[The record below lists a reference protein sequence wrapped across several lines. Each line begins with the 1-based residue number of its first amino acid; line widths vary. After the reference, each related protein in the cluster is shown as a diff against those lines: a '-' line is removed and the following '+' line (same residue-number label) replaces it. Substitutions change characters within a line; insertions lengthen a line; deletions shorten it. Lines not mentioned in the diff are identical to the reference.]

1 VGLGRRPICQ
11 TEAARHDLALAA
23 LQPAFG
29 DAFNRPI
36 YTGSGSAKNGQWTE
50 LAEGILVNRNQIGSF

>member
-1 VGLGRRPICQ
+1 MKVGLGRSPVQ
-11 TEAARHDLALAA
+11 TEAARHDLELAA

-36 YTGSGSAKNGQWTE
+36 YTGSGSAKNGQ
-50 LAEGILVNRNQIGSF
+50 